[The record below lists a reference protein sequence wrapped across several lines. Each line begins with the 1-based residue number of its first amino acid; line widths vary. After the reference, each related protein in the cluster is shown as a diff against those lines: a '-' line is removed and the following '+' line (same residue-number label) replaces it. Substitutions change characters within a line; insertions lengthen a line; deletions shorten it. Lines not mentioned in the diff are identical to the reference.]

1 MSKSRTPLLD
11 PSALPMLRLFAVL
24 VLLLESA
31 MVGAVD
37 LGVLHWKT
45 VAGKPG
51 FAEIELKD
59 RVPIDAATLRV
70 SIASRDAYALAGLTY
85 HPSLAKARLSV
96 QAAGNRPVLRI
107 DNLPQD
113 QQWLDLIVVV
123 SNRLSLS
130 LAEYRVGLQKGPQ
143 EIAPSPAGT
152 LQVRPAQAAANAKV
166 EKPQTATIRTVD
178 DDSRA
183 SARQAVQA
191 WAQAWSERDV
201 DSYIGAYTAD
211 YSGDRAGLTHQ
222 DWVEQRRTRI
232 LARKGISLELV
243 DLGLERDGD
252 TIIATFEQRYRSDG
266 LRDRIRKRMLLVQA
280 DGRWLI
286 KRETTLH

>member
-113 QQWLDLIVVV
+113 QQWLDLIVVSATAFRCRWPNTGSV
-123 SNRLSLS
+123 FKRDP
-130 LAEYRVGLQKGPQ
+130 RK
-143 EIAPSPAGT
+143 SP
-152 LQVRPAQAAANAKV
+152 P
-166 EKPQTATIRTVD
+166 
-178 DDSRA
+178 
-183 SARQAVQA
+183 RQR
-191 WAQAWSERDV
+191 ERC
-201 DSYIGAYTAD
+201 
-211 YSGDRAGLTHQ
+211 
-222 DWVEQRRTRI
+222 
-232 LARKGISLELV
+232 K
-243 DLGLERDGD
+243 
-252 TIIATFEQRYRSDG
+252 
-266 LRDRIRKRMLLVQA
+266 
-280 DGRWLI
+280 
-286 KRETTLH
+286 